1 MLLRTYRFRVPKKNE
16 RRMVA
21 FMKREA
27 LPVLR
32 RMPAI
37 RAAFFLRSLE
47 KKQEYMWVTLW
58 TSEAA
63 RRRTAALP
71 AWKALGQAEHKG
83 GFFSGAPEAR
93 HFQVL
98 LRC

>member
-1 MLLRTYRFRVPKKNE
+1 MILRTYTFRVPKKNE
-16 RRMVA
+16 RKMVA

-27 LPVLR
+27 LPVVR

-37 RAAFFLRSLE
+37 RSAYFLRALK
-47 KKQEYMWVTLW
+47 KKQQYMWVTLW
-58 TSEAA
+58 TSEPA
-63 RRRTAALP
+63 RRRTAAHP

-83 GFFSGAPEAR
+83 GFFAGTPQAR

-98 LRC
+98 LRA